1 MISDEKHYPG
11 GVPRPRSIH
20 QEDPFLKQQREE
32 LVQIVDENNKPVRGA
47 PRFEMRRD
55 VLWHRAS
62 YVYIITNEA
71 HGHKFLV

>member
-1 MISDEKHYPG
+1 M
-11 GVPRPRSIH
+11 
-20 QEDPFLKQQREE
+20 KQQREE

-71 HGHKFLV
+71 HGHKFLVQKRS